1 MVVKIDLS
9 YIPSNVQRIILDI
22 VERLVSSQ
30 KESSDRTITLCNEKS
45 VERIKHILEEGLR
58 QRDLNDYVI
67 SENTLDET
75 EIAILKKG
83 DIEQLGI
90 YVCMHCA
97 MAFESEIQRTIH
109 QRVHY
114 F

>member
-9 YIPSNVQRIILDI
+9 YIPSNVRHIVLDI

-30 KESSDRTITLCNEKS
+30 KESSGRVITLHNERS

-58 QRDLNDYVI
+58 LRDLNDYVI

-75 EIAILKKG
+75 EIAVLKKG

-90 YVCMHCA
+90 YVCMHCG
-97 MAFESEIQRTIH
+97 MVFESEIQRTIH
-109 QRVHY
+109 ERVHY

>member
-9 YIPSNVQRIILDI
+9 YIPSNVQHIVLDI
-22 VERLVSSQ
+22 LERLVSFQ
-30 KESSDRTITLCNEKS
+30 KESSGRVITLYNERS

-58 QRDLNDYVI
+58 LRDLNDYVI

-75 EIAILKKG
+75 EIAVLKKG

-90 YVCMHCA
+90 YVCMHCG
-97 MAFESEIQRTIH
+97 MVFESEIQRTIH
-109 QRVHY
+109 ERVHY

>member
-9 YIPSNVQRIILDI
+9 YIPSNVQHIVLDI
-22 VERLVSSQ
+22 VERRVSSQ
-30 KESSDRTITLCNEKS
+30 KESSGRVITLYNERS

-58 QRDLNDYVI
+58 LRDLNDYVI

-75 EIAILKKG
+75 EIAVLKKG

-90 YVCMHCA
+90 YVCMHCG
-97 MAFESEIQRTIH
+97 MVFESEIQRTIH
-109 QRVHY
+109 ERVHY

>member
-9 YIPSNVQRIILDI
+9 YIPSNVQHIVLDI

-30 KESSDRTITLCNEKS
+30 KESSGRVITLYNERS

-58 QRDLNDYVI
+58 LRDLNDYVI

-75 EIAILKKG
+75 EIAVLKKG

-90 YVCMHCA
+90 YVCMHCG
-97 MAFESEIQRTIH
+97 MVFESEIQRTIH
-109 QRVHY
+109 ERVHY

>member
-9 YIPSNVQRIILDI
+9 YIPSNIQLLILDI
-22 VERLVSSQ
+22 VERFVSSQ
-30 KESSDRTITLCNEKS
+30 KESSDRTIILYDENS
-45 VERIKHILEEGLR
+45 VQKIKHILEEGLR
-58 QRDLNDYVI
+58 LRDLNDYII

-75 EIAILKKG
+75 EIAVLKKG

-90 YVCMHCA
+90 YVCMHCG
-97 MAFESEIQRTIH
+97 MAFESEIQRSIH

>member
-9 YIPSNVQRIILDI
+9 YIPSNVQHIVLDI
-22 VERLVSSQ
+22 LERLVSSQ
-30 KESSDRTITLCNEKS
+30 KEPSGRVITLYNERS

-58 QRDLNDYVI
+58 LRDLNDYVI

-75 EIAILKKG
+75 EIAVLKKG

-90 YVCMHCA
+90 YVCMHCG
-97 MAFESEIQRTIH
+97 MVFESEIQRTIH
-109 QRVHY
+109 ERVHY